1 MQVNFSHQTAIDI
14 RDPFLTLFAIF
25 LPWPRSCLV
34 TGISTSSWGCD
45 PLRHGHMDY
54 FILRSTDAY
63 TDISLHLL
71 LFLTTRRGVGV
82 IPAETLAHAF
92 ACTLHDKSAT

>member
-54 FILRSTDAY
+54 FILRSTEAY
-63 TDISLHLL
+63 TDMLL
-71 LFLTTRRGVGV
+71 LLSSSQQQTRRRCDTCGNSR
-82 IPAETLAHAF
+82 TRYRMHA
-92 ACTLHDKSAT
+92 AR